1 MPRLSRFFIKAGLLY
16 LVAAFTLG
24 LLVAARVPL
33 GLPAWL
39 SAFQP
44 VLAHLFVVGWITQLI
59 MGVAYWMFPKI
70 TKDNPRGDVRFGW
83 IVFWLLNI
91 GLLLRVAS
99 EPLITLDPAA
109 PAGWALIASA
119 VCQLLAGWGIVVAL
133 WPRVK
138 ER

>member
-1 MPRLSRFFIKAGLLY
+1 MPRLSRYFIKAGLIY
-16 LVAAFTLG
+16 LVVAFTLG
-24 LLVAARVPL
+24 FLVAARPTL

-39 SAFQP
+39 SAFSP

-83 IVFWLLNI
+83 LIFALLNI
-91 GLLLRVAS
+91 GLLLRLAA
-99 EPLITLDPAA
+99 EPVMTLDPAQ
-109 PAGWALIASA
+109 PFGWALVASG
-119 VCQLLAGWGIVVAL
+119 VCQLLAGWGIVIAL

-138 ER
+138 LR